1 MMVTEMC
8 KLLHLESLLAYSKE
22 LGAEVR
28 YHPEH
33 GYFTAMV
40 WGGWDNAFDVKS
52 AQAVQRQIQ
61 RQSAQYPGIVCY
73 CFDAFSTLVY
83 AV

>member
-1 MMVTEMC
+1 MMQPGVC
-8 KLLHLESLLAYSKE
+8 KLSPLEILLAYSRD

>member
-33 GYFTAMV
+33 GYFTAII
-40 WGGWDNAFDVKS
+40 WSDCDNAVD
-52 AQAVQRQIQ
+52 AGTALAVQRKIQ
-61 RQSAQYPGIVCY
+61 RQAAQYPEIVCY

-83 AV
+83 AI